1 MNILIVG
8 DERRASELKQ
18 KFGPQH
24 RYAVVDA
31 ALDAVKVIDAND
43 VTFDLIIDEDPSQ
56 VEVYKSHPQAVVF
69 FNTALISLRELAEP
83 DGGNFG
89 FTAFGFNGMPSMI
102 ARPLLEVAVHKA
114 EDRSQLEQTARALD
128 TEIEIVADQVGLVT
142 PRVVCMII
150 NEAYMTFEEGT
161 ATREDIDMAMKLGT
175 NYPFGPFEWANR
187 IGIQHVVELLE
198 AVGRA
203 TGDPRYNISP
213 ALLSEYK
220 LAVSR

>member
-18 KFGPQH
+18 KFGQHH

-83 DGGNFG
+83 GGGNFG

-114 EDRSQLEQTARALD
+114 EDRNQLEQTARALD
-128 TEIEIVADQVGLVT
+128 TEIEVVADQVGLVT

-213 ALLSEYK
+213 GLLSEYK